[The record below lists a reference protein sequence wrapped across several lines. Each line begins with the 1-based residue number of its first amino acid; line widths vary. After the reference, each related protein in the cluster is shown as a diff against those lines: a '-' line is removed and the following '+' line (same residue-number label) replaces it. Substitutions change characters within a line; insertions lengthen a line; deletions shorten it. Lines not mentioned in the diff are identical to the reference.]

1 MTTATAHPVDTQLI
15 GIIHD
20 ALRRDLG
27 RTFDTLSSRA
37 PLGARRRAALTDH
50 LTWTLAFLERHHT
63 IEETYLWP
71 LARRRAPTTAPQ
83 LHQLTTGHA
92 RIHRAAETVEHAAH
106 LYHDSD
112 AATVRD
118 DLRGALERLCTM
130 LLPHLDREEIDITTI
145 LAATI
150 TDTEW
155 NTWLHHHLLHTTRP
169 AELARETYW
178 LTETLE
184 PERRAFT
191 TRLLHPHHR
200 SVTHHA
206 FTLTCRHHTRQL
218 WKKRTTTGNRQH
230 SSRIHAAL
238 HQLDT
243 ALPPI

>member
-1 MTTATAHPVDTQLI
+1 MTTTSTYPIDPHLI

-27 RTFDTLSSRA
+27 RTFDTLSTRA
-37 PLGARRRAALTDH
+37 PLGARRRAALADH
-50 LTWTLAFLERHHT
+50 LTWTLTFLERHHT
-63 IEETYLWP
+63 TEETYLWA
-71 LARRRAPTTAPQ
+71 LARRRSQPAAPM

-92 RIHRAAETVEHAAH
+92 RIHHAASAVEHAAH
-106 LYHDSD
+106 IYHASD

-118 DLRGALERLCTM
+118 DLRGALERLCTI
-130 LLPHLDREEIDITTI
+130 LLPHLDREETDVTPI

-155 NTWLHHHLLHTTRP
+155 DTWLHHHLLHTTRP

-178 LTETLE
+178 LTDTLE

-200 SVTHHA
+200 SLTHHA

-218 WKKRTTTGNRQH
+218 WRTRTTTGNRQQ
-230 SSRIHAAL
+230 SSRIHAVL

-243 ALPPI
+243 ALSPT